1 MSYSIGEL
9 AKLAGISTRT
19 LRHYDA

>member
-19 LRHYDA
+19 LRH